1 MKILHKNLPRLVRL
15 AADWKIKGNSIVL
28 PQHYVPDG
36 VVVGSDEDK
45 IFLFYFCFLTPR
57 SHSSVL
63 IKKIDLL
70 IKDGIK
76 VERLFDELTLTSER
90 HIPFFKRQ
98 IGWMK
103 KCQESLGGIENIS
116 RFDSD
121 YESVDEFIKSKS
133 FPGWGPKLYSL
144 YRMTLE
150 ELVSIKAPDDTF
162 PVDVHTISM
171 LSKFGIFKMEGH
183 SRCIKT
189 VSNYIRREISIF
201 LKEKD
206 LKAWEVHNPIWYLGS
221 VCCAACTKDNLLCKI
236 DFCSREHSNSNYWR
250 GILKA

>member
-36 VVVGSDEDK
+36 VVVGSDEYK

-103 KCQESLGGIENIS
+103 KCQESLGGIE
-116 RFDSD
+116 
-121 YESVDEFIKSKS
+121 
-133 FPGWGPKLYSL
+133 
-144 YRMTLE
+144 
-150 ELVSIKAPDDTF
+150 
-162 PVDVHTISM
+162 
-171 LSKFGIFKMEGH
+171 IFQ
-183 SRCIKT
+183 
-189 VSNYIRREISIF
+189 
-201 LKEKD
+201 D
-206 LKAWEVHNPIWYLGS
+206 LIVI
-221 VCCAACTKDNLLCKI
+221 TNLLMSLLSPNLSLAGVRSCI
-236 DFCSREHSNSNYWR
+236 AYI
-250 GILKA
+250 G